1 MLTMPVP
8 TKPSY
13 SGSECGSSQYPG
25 VNMARCSSSYNSG
38 AGHSADRSRSP
49 PRKRSDQSS
58 IVTESV
64 NLDGVAA
71 EVLADD
77 DEELRR
83 LNGDGSVRIK
93 WEGDRHNLK
102 LSFSGPGRN
111 VYDIMMALYRYLKNT
126 KNIECPR

>member
-13 SGSECGSSQYPG
+13 SGSECGSSHYPG
-25 VNMARCSSSYNSG
+25 VNMSRYSSSYNSG

-71 EVLADD
+71 EVLAND

-83 LNGDGSVRIK
+83 LNVDGSVRITREM
-93 WEGDRHNLK
+93 EGFTLRLT
-102 LSFSGPGRN
+102 FSGPGWN
-111 VYDIMMALYRYLKNT
+111 VYDIMMALHRYLENT

>member
-1 MLTMPVP
+1 MPVP

-13 SGSECGSSQYPG
+13 SGSECGSSHYPG
-25 VNMARCSSSYNSG
+25 VNMSRYSSSYNSG

-71 EVLADD
+71 EVLAND

-83 LNGDGSVRIK
+83 LNVDGSVRITREM
-93 WEGDRHNLK
+93 EGFTLRLT
-102 LSFSGPGRN
+102 FSGPGWN
-111 VYDIMMALYRYLKNT
+111 VYDIMMALHRYLENT